1 MWGFGDLIDS
11 LDGLSS
17 VVDGGLVHMT
27 NLAESVGN
35 AGEGNHQTHYWA
47 LRQQARAPFWGWLCV
62 GRVGVLL
69 PRFGGGVWCLIRG

>member
-27 NLAESVGN
+27 NLAEPVGN

-47 LRQQARAPFWGWLCV
+47 LRQQARAPF
-62 GRVGVLL
+62 
-69 PRFGGGVWCLIRG
+69 FGGGSALAGSACCCPALVVGCGV